1 MVGQGAVHLFAMDRE
16 ESFCERFVGE
26 RKRSQFAI
34 RPNTRDPKG
43 LRLHGVFSVGEPARG
58 CHGRGFSSSEQS
70 FSFLVLFLSIR
81 RERGTITRTR
91 TSRAHRRFAAAV
103 ANVANIS
110 ILT

>member
-1 MVGQGAVHLFAMDRE
+1 MDRE
-16 ESFCERFVGE
+16 ESFCERFVWE

-34 RPNTRDPKG
+34 RPNTRDLKG
-43 LRLHGVFSVGEPARG
+43 LRLHGMFIVGEPARG
-58 CHGRGFSSSEQS
+58 CHCRGFSSSEQS

-81 RERGTITRTR
+81 RERGTITRT
-91 TSRAHRRFAAAV
+91 SRAHRCFAAAV